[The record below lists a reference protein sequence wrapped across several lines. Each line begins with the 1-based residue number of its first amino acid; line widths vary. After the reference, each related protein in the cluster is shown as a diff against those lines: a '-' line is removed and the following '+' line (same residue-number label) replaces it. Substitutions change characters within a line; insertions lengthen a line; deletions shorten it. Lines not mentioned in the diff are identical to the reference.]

1 MRIYEYRNTKNIA
14 KSAIFF
20 LLLLSLFLPVIPVC
34 GAGGNAI
41 MRLTSVKTTYHVG
54 ETVYIDIKV
63 EPNGE
68 ILNTVRTIMDFTGGD
83 VLLLDDFSLGDAF
96 PYQSPG
102 KELNNI
108 TNHINVGG
116 FILVDTVTANS
127 LFGTLIFKANQIGSS
142 AITFSSGSHLISPD
156 QIEKINLS
164 GCQGITINVIAA
176 QPFVLPRN
184 HAPIFAPV
192 ANKSILLGDSVN
204 FEVLATDPDKNNITL
219 TWDIPA
225 EASLINVSTGLI
237 ARGDFLWT
245 PTSKGTYTLYFY
257 AQDDHLTD
265 PKSATLA
272 VLVSV
277 SVPIPTPV
285 VNNPPI
291 FQPINNFSIILG
303 SPVNFIV
310 RATDPDNDLV
320 TLSWDIP
327 VGASFTDVTSGITAT
342 GNFSWLP
349 TAVGVYTVNFTA
361 TDNNLEMPKSAN
373 LSVSIG
379 VSVLPPAPNHAPV
392 FDSVEE
398 KVVNAGETLTFDV
411 RATDP
416 DGDQVA
422 LSMQP
427 LETASFSVLSA
438 GVSSTGRFSWVPT
451 TSGIYFVLFDALD
464 DHSPNPL
471 SKSLAVR
478 ITVFGGQCPPC
489 GQKAA
494 CPMLSCEELVPKEIL
509 PNKLLPVIS
518 SPSHPDQTQWYSN
531 NQPQFIWE
539 VEEEG
544 QGYVFNLDQNPE
556 AEPRGSYY
564 FSQDKFFTFRN
575 IADGFWYFHLSVK
588 YADGYGPTA
597 HYRVKI
603 DTTAPEF
610 FKPNIEQD
618 KAAGIAKIYFS
629 ALDKYSG
636 VAYYEMKIDQG
647 NWQKVESPYLVTEAD
662 KNSQTMFLRAAD
674 NAGNAVETSIDLKNL
689 IVSKEEKKYV
699 IEEKVAPLAPLPGE
713 KPAPSKVITKSL
725 FDRFTDLWNR
735 LFGDKFKKFAQN
747 ILTPALLGL
756 ALLNTLPET
765 LPIALSFLP
774 YLNLLFTEP
783 LLWLFKRHK
792 EKWGVVYNSLSKKP
806 LGLSIVRLYN
816 RANKQLVQT
825 KISDPEGRYLFL
837 AKEMGKYYLEVT
849 RPDFICPTKYLINLK
864 DDGKYLDIYHGEEIE
879 VTKQKSEI
887 SRNIP
892 LDPVDKILLP
902 EKVLIRAYIFKF
914 CRSIVSYLGIILA
927 LFTVIVIPTKFTI
940 AALIAHIILFI
951 IFHTLILPRRPKSWG
966 TVYDKKTRAS
976 LARAIVRIFD
986 LRFNKLLETQVTD
999 FKGRY
1004 SFLVGQN
1011 QYQLIAQKN
1020 GYEARTIKPVDLRKE
1035 EKIVNLNIALNKLKS
1050 LISPSNNL
1058 SDQENIIKPDINIK
1072 DQNDKIN

>member
-1 MRIYEYRNTKNIA
+1 MRK
-14 KSAIFF
+14 IFKIF
-20 LLLLSLFLPVIPVC
+20 LALLLISLFLPVIPVQ

-41 MRLTSVKTTYHVG
+41 MRLTSVKTTYYAG
-54 ETVYIDIKV
+54 ETVYVDIQV

-68 ILNTVRTIMDFTGGD
+68 ILNTVRAIMDFTGGD

-102 KELNNI
+102 KELNNV

-116 FILVDTVTANS
+116 FILVETVTANS
-127 LFGTLIFKANQIGSS
+127 LLGTLIFKANQVGSS
-142 AITFSSGSHLISPD
+142 TITFSSGSHLISPD
-156 QIEKINLS
+156 QVEKINLT
-164 GCQGITINVIAA
+164 GCQPITINVIA
-176 QPFVLPRN
+176 PPPLPPPPN

-192 ANKSILLGDSVN
+192 ANKSILLGDAVN
-204 FEVLATDPDKNNITL
+204 FEVLATDPDNDNVTL

-225 EASLINVSTGLI
+225 DASIINITTGPT
-237 ARGDFLWT
+237 AKGDFLWT
-245 PTSKGTYTLYFY
+245 PSGKGTYTLYFY
-257 AQDDHLTD
+257 AQDDHATD

-272 VLVSV
+272 VQVSV
-277 SVPIPTPV
+277 SVPIPVPV
-285 VNNPPI
+285 VNNPPV
-291 FQPINNFSIILG
+291 FQHVNNFSIILG

-327 VGASFTDVTSGITAT
+327 AGASFTDVTSDITAT

-373 LSVSIG
+373 MSVSIG
-379 VSVLPPAPNHAPV
+379 VSILPPLPNHAPI
-392 FDSVEE
+392 FDPVEE

-416 DGDQVA
+416 DGDNVA

-427 LETASFSVLSA
+427 LETANFSVLST
-438 GVSSTGRFSWVPT
+438 GSSSTGRFSWAPT

-464 DHSPNPL
+464 DHPTNPL

-489 GQKAA
+489 GGT
-494 CPMLSCEELVPKEIL
+494 CPILTCEEIL
-509 PNKLLPVIS
+509 PEEILTDKLAPIIS
-518 SPSHPDQTQWYSN
+518 SPSHPDQAQWYSN
-531 NQPQFIWE
+531 NQPQFTWE

-564 FSQDKFFTFRN
+564 FSQDKFFAFRN

-603 DTTAPEF
+603 DTIAPEF

-618 KAAGIAKIYFS
+618 QTAGTAKIYFS

-636 VAYYEMKIDQG
+636 VAYYEMKIDRG
-647 NWQKVESPYLVTEAD
+647 SWQKVESPYLVTEAD
-662 KNSQTMFLRAAD
+662 RNSQTMFLRAVD

-689 IVSKEEKKYV
+689 IVSEEEKKYV
-699 IEEKVAPLAPLPGE
+699 IEEKVVPPVTPPIE
-713 KPAPSKVITKSL
+713 KERPSEVITKSL
-725 FDRFTDLWNR
+725 LERLTDLWNS
-735 LFGDKFKKFAQN
+735 LFGAQFQGFAQN
-747 ILTPALLGL
+747 ILTPALLGV

-774 YLNLLFTEP
+774 YLHLLFTEP

-837 AKEMGKYYLEVT
+837 AKEMGRYYLEVT
-849 RPDFICPTKYLINLK
+849 KPDFIFPSKYVINLK

-879 VTKQKSEI
+879 ITKKKSEI

-892 LDPVDKILLP
+892 MDPVDKVLLP
-902 EKVLIRAYIFKF
+902 QKVLIRAYIFKL
-914 CRSIVSYLGIILA
+914 CRSVVSYLGIILA
-927 LFTVIVIPTKFTI
+927 LFTVIIIPTKLTI
-940 AALIAHIILFI
+940 TALIIHIILFI

-966 TVYDKKTRAS
+966 TIYDKKTRAG

-986 LRFNKLLETQVTD
+986 LRYNKLLETQVSD

-1011 QYQLIAQKN
+1011 EYSLTAQKQ
-1020 GYEARTIKPVDLRKE
+1020 GYETRTIKPVDMLKRE
-1035 EKIVNLNIALNKLKS
+1035 RIVNMNIALTKLQIAIGPAVN
-1050 LISPSNNL
+1050 LENSPAEG
-1058 SDQENIIKPDINIK
+1058 DIIKQDINPK
-1072 DQNDKIN
+1072 DQNVKNN